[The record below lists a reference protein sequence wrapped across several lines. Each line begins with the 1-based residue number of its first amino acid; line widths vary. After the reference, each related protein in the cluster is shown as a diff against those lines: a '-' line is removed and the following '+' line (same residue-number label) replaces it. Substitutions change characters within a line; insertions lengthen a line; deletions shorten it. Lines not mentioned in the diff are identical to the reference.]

1 MEAPII
7 ERSKRAHGLHN
18 NACGTCAKAK
28 AKCTPSDPV
37 GNKCYRCQRLR
48 KECEPPNKPKKRLK
62 STSVAGLEK
71 KLDDIVTI
79 LNISNHMPK
88 ASYHDSHVQRQNV
101 TPTNIESINPPH
113 LQCQNEI
120 PTDIK
125 SINPPHLLDHVT
137 EQIPN
142 DETPMSFDS
151 NLKSSSTSNSANTDL
166 YSACSSSSAIPPI
179 IDLDD
184 DYAHAL
190 LAIFKSDMA
199 PYCPFVLIPPHT
211 SPRQFQVERPF
222 LWKAII
228 TAASHRNPTFQDAFG
243 IRSFENFITELLLR
257 GQTASLDKLQALLV
271 HLGWFHYQS
280 IINNQT
286 INLIYLVKSMVT
298 TLGLQRSLKPG
309 AAMEKIPA
317 DDTSQANKDS
327 LSSRRLEELRAYA
340 GCFYATSMMPPGSSV
355 ESMRYTVQLEEACK
369 IVAEAGGLQS
379 DILLFHLVKLQQLSR
394 KIKHTFYNLEA
405 GFGPRVVPRK
415 MCMDLLQRELE
426 SFKHEL
432 PENLKSHFLISIN
445 YSIAEIIL
453 YEAGLNDADY
463 TNSDSLERL
472 SILNSCLI
480 SVKSFLD
487 DKVTQWIDFSIGAAY
502 TTWVQVGYGI
512 LVALKLCTCK
522 ADGWDRNYARSALNI
537 QHTIDFLIDKLKKI
551 IFIRGR
557 SPEQLQSQSQSQ
569 SQSSINTTPEKDIF
583 IRFSRQLLRIKSW
596 YEASLHPH
604 PSDASPEP
612 EDEISQPFN
621 QHDESAAA
629 PLIVPESYLQDEFLT
644 SLDDNFWLAF
654 PSADDGFW
662 MNVAL

>member
-1 MEAPII
+1 MEAPVV
-7 ERSKRAHGLHN
+7 EHPKRAYGLQN

-28 AKCTPSDPV
+28 VKCMPSDPV

-62 STSVAGLEK
+62 ATSVAGLEK

-79 LNISNHMPK
+79 LSTSNHIPK
-88 ASYHDSHVQRQNV
+88 ASIVQRQDDI
-101 TPTNIESINPPH
+101 PTNTKSIDPPY
-113 LQCQNEI
+113 LQSQNDI
-120 PTDIK
+120 PMGIK
-125 SINPPHLLDHVT
+125 SMDPPHLLDHVT

-142 DETPMSFDS
+142 DETSMCFGD
-151 NLKSSSTSNSANTDL
+151 NLKTPSTSNRVDTDL
-166 YSACSSSSAIPPI
+166 YPSSTTIPPV

-199 PYCPFVLIPPHT
+199 PYCPFVLILPNI
-211 SPRQFQVERPF
+211 SPRQFQAERPF

-286 INLIYLVKSMVT
+286 FNLIYLVKSMVT
-298 TLGLQRSLKPG
+298 TLGLQRSLKQG
-309 AAMEKIPA
+309 ATMEKVSV
-317 DDTSQANKDS
+317 DGTRQANKDR

-369 IVAEAGGLQS
+369 TVAEAGEFQS
-379 DILLFHLVKLQQLSR
+379 DIILFHLVKLQQLTR
-394 KIKHTFYNLEA
+394 KIKHTFFNLEV
-405 GFGPRVVPRK
+405 GFGPRIVPQK

-426 SFKHEL
+426 TFKHEL

-445 YSIAEIIL
+445 YSIAEINL
-453 YEAGLNDADY
+453 YEAGLNDADF
-463 TNSDSLERL
+463 TTSDSLERL

-480 SVKSFLD
+480 SVKTFLD
-487 DKVTQWIDFSIGAAY
+487 DKVTQWIDFSIAAAY

-522 ADGWDRNYARSALNI
+522 ADGWDREHARSALNI
-537 QHTIDFLIDKLKKI
+537 QHTIDFLIAKLKI
-551 IFIRGR
+551 IISIRGR
-557 SPEQLQSQSQSQ
+557 SPELQSQPQSPNL
-569 SQSSINTTPEKDIF
+569 STTTTPEKDIF
-583 IRFSRQLLRIKSW
+583 IRFSRQLLRIKSL

-604 PSDASPEP
+604 PSNSSPEP
-612 EDEISQPFN
+612 EEEIPQPFN
-621 QHDESAAA
+621 QHDESTTA
-629 PLIVPESYLQDEFLT
+629 PLVIPESHLQDEFLIG
-644 SLDDNFWLAF
+644 LDDNFWLAF

-662 MNVAL
+662 NLPDVAL

>member
-79 LNISNHMPK
+79 LNTSNHMPK

-142 DETPMSFDS
+142 DETPMCFDS
-151 NLKSSSTSNSANTDL
+151 NLKSSSTSNSANTDS

-271 HLGWFHYQS
+271 HLGWYF
-280 IINNQT
+280 
-286 INLIYLVKSMVT
+286 
-298 TLGLQRSLKPG
+298 
-309 AAMEKIPA
+309 E
-317 DDTSQANKDS
+317 
-327 LSSRRLEELRAYA
+327 
-340 GCFYATSMMPPGSSV
+340 C
-355 ESMRYTVQLEEACK
+355 
-369 IVAEAGGLQS
+369 
-379 DILLFHLVKLQQLSR
+379 
-394 KIKHTFYNLEA
+394 
-405 GFGPRVVPRK
+405 
-415 MCMDLLQRELE
+415 
-426 SFKHEL
+426 
-432 PENLKSHFLISIN
+432 
-445 YSIAEIIL
+445 
-453 YEAGLNDADY
+453 
-463 TNSDSLERL
+463 
-472 SILNSCLI
+472 CL
-480 SVKSFLD
+480 
-487 DKVTQWIDFSIGAAY
+487 
-502 TTWVQVGYGI
+502 
-512 LVALKLCTCK
+512 
-522 ADGWDRNYARSALNI
+522 
-537 QHTIDFLIDKLKKI
+537 
-551 IFIRGR
+551 
-557 SPEQLQSQSQSQ
+557 
-569 SQSSINTTPEKDIF
+569 
-583 IRFSRQLLRIKSW
+583 
-596 YEASLHPH
+596 
-604 PSDASPEP
+604 
-612 EDEISQPFN
+612 
-621 QHDESAAA
+621 
-629 PLIVPESYLQDEFLT
+629 
-644 SLDDNFWLAF
+644 
-654 PSADDGFW
+654 
-662 MNVAL
+662 

>member
-1 MEAPII
+1 MEAPVV
-7 ERSKRAHGLHN
+7 EHPKRAYGLHN

-28 AKCTPSDPV
+28 VKCIPSDPV

-48 KECEPPNKPKKRLK
+48 KECEAPNKPKKRLK
-62 STSVAGLEK
+62 TTSVAGLEK

-79 LNISNHMPK
+79 LSTSNHIPK
-88 ASYHDSHVQRQNV
+88 ASIVQRQDD
-101 TPTNIESINPPH
+101 
-113 LQCQNEI
+113 I
-120 PTDIK
+120 PADIK
-125 SINPPHLLDHVT
+125 SIDPPHLLDHVT

-142 DETPMSFDS
+142 DETSMCFSD
-151 NLKSSSTSNSANTDL
+151 NLKTPFTSNRANTDL
-166 YSACSSSSAIPPI
+166 YSSSSTIPPV

-199 PYCPFVLIPPHT
+199 PYCPFVLIPPNI
-211 SPRQFQVERPF
+211 SPRQFQAERPF

-298 TLGLQRSLKPG
+298 TLGLQRSLKLG
-309 AAMEKIPA
+309 AATEKIPV
-317 DDTSQANKDS
+317 DGIRQANKDK
-327 LSSRRLEELRAYA
+327 LSTRRLEELRAYA

-369 IVAEAGGLQS
+369 TVAEAGGFQS
-379 DILLFHLVKLQQLSR
+379 DILLFHLVKLQQLTR
-394 KIKHTFYNLEA
+394 KTKHTFFNLEA
-405 GFGPRVVPRK
+405 GLGPRIVPRK

-445 YSIAEIIL
+445 YSIAEINL
-453 YEAGLNDADY
+453 YEAGLNDTDF

-522 ADGWDRNYARSALNI
+522 ADGWDREYARSALNI
-537 QHTIDFLIDKLKKI
+537 RHTIDFLIEKLKI
-551 IFIRGR
+551 IISIRGR
-557 SPEQLQSQSQSQ
+557 SPEQLQSQLQSQ
-569 SQSSINTTPEKDIF
+569 SQPSTSSTPEKDIF

-596 YEASLHPH
+596 HEASLHQHSPN
-604 PSDASPEP
+604 SSPEP
-612 EDEISQPFN
+612 EEEINQPFN
-621 QHDESAAA
+621 QQHESATA
-629 PLIVPESYLQDEFLT
+629 PLVIPESYLQDEFLM

-654 PSADDGFW
+654 PGADDGFW
-662 MNVAL
+662 NLADVAL

>member
-1 MEAPII
+1 M
-7 ERSKRAHGLHN
+7 S
-18 NACGTCAKAK
+18 
-28 AKCTPSDPV
+28 S
-37 GNKCYRCQRLR
+37 CQRLR
-48 KECEPPNKPKKRLK
+48 KECEAPNKPKKRLK
-62 STSVAGLEK
+62 TTSVTRFEK

-79 LNISNHMPK
+79 LSTSNHIPK
-88 ASYHDSHVQRQNV
+88 ASIVQRQNDI
-101 TPTNIESINPPH
+101 PTNTESIDPPH
-113 LQCQNEI
+113 LQCQNDI
-120 PTDIK
+120 PADIK
-125 SINPPHLLDHVT
+125 SIDPPHLLDHVI

-142 DETPMSFDS
+142 DETSMCFGD
-151 NLKSSSTSNSANTDL
+151 NLKLPSTRNSANTDL
-166 YSACSSSSAIPPI
+166 YSSSSMILPI

-199 PYCPFVLIPPHT
+199 PYCPFVLIPPNI
-211 SPRQFQVERPF
+211 SPRQFQAERPF

-257 GQTASLDKLQALLV
+257 GQTANLDKLQALLV

-298 TLGLQRSLKPG
+298 TLGLQRSLKLG
-309 AAMEKIPA
+309 AATEKIPV
-317 DDTSQANKDS
+317 DGTRQANKDR
-327 LSSRRLEELRAYA
+327 LSTRRLEELRAYA

-369 IVAEAGGLQS
+369 TVAETGGFQS
-379 DILLFHLVKLQQLSR
+379 DILLFHLVKLQQLTR
-394 KIKHTFYNLEA
+394 KIKHTFFNLEA
-405 GFGPRVVPRK
+405 GFGPRIVPRK

-426 SFKHEL
+426 IFKHEL
-432 PENLKSHFLISIN
+432 PENLKSHFILSIN
-445 YSIAEIIL
+445 YSIAEINL
-453 YEAGLNDADY
+453 YEAGLNDADF
-463 TNSDSLERL
+463 TPSDSLERL
-472 SILNSCLI
+472 CILNSCLI

-487 DKVTQWIDFSIGAAY
+487 DKVTQWIDFSIEAAY

-522 ADGWDRNYARSALNI
+522 ADGWDREYARSALNI
-537 QHTIDFLIDKLKKI
+537 QHTIDFLIEKLKI
-551 IFIRGR
+551 IISIRGR

-569 SQSSINTTPEKDIF
+569 NLSSITTTPEKDIF

-604 PSDASPEP
+604 PSNPSPEP
-612 EDEISQPFN
+612 EEEIPQPFN
-621 QHDESAAA
+621 QQDDSATA
-629 PLIVPESYLQDEFLT
+629 PLLIPESYVQDEFLM
-644 SLDDNFWLAF
+644 SLDDDFWLAF

-662 MNVAL
+662 NLADVAL